1 MVARE
6 IMLVKVR
13 CTAAQRAELTNIAH
27 IFHGGV
33 CDVAPRTL
41 TLEITGKED
50 KMAAAQRLLAS
61 YGVLWLIK
69 SVHAALAAA
78 SGWRWR
84 SSWPGA

>member
-6 IMLVKVR
+6 IMLVKVT
-13 CTAAQRAELTNIAH
+13 CTPAQRAELTNIAH

-33 CDVAPRTL
+33 CDIAPRTL

-61 YGVLWLIK
+61 YGA
-69 SVHAALAAA
+69 HGDLAF
-78 SGWRWR
+78 RV
-84 SSWPGA
+84 